1 MVRYKVVIEYL
12 GTNFRGWQKQKNVST
27 VQETIENAAA
37 KILQEKVN
45 LTVAGRTDAGVHAEG
60 QVAHLDCSKKICSS
74 KILLGINFYLRN
86 EKYGEDISIK
96 KVEKVNEEFNARF
109 SALNKTYK
117 YKIFNKHFSS
127 PLNQKNSWWV
137 KQKLNVK
144 DMMQASNFL
153 LGKHDFTSFRAVGC
167 QAKSPI
173 KTLSK
178 ISITKKKNII
188 TISFTARS
196 FLYNQVR
203 IMSGTLKDVGTGLV
217 KPKELKNI
225 ISAKNRSGA
234 GSTAPAKGLT
244 LLKVNYK

>member
-1 MVRYKVVIEYL
+1 MVRYKIVIEYL
-12 GTNFRGWQKQKNVST
+12 GTNFCGWQKQKNVST

-74 KILLGINFYLRN
+74 KILLGINFYLRA

-109 SALNKTYK
+109 SVLNKTYK
-117 YKIFNKHFSS
+117 YKIFNKHFRS
-127 PLNQKNSWWV
+127 PLNQKDSWWV
-137 KQKLNVK
+137 KQKINIK
-144 DMMQASNFL
+144 DMMRASNFL
-153 LGKHDFTSFRAVGC
+153 LGKHDFTSFRSVGC

-173 KTLSK
+173 KTLST
-178 ISITKKKNII
+178 IGITKKKNII

-217 KPKELKNI
+217 KPMELKNI
-225 ISAKNRSGA
+225 INAKNRSKA

-244 LLKVNYK
+244 LFKVNYK

>member
-1 MVRYKVVIEYL
+1 MIRYKIVIEYL
-12 GTNFRGWQKQKNVST
+12 GTNFCGWQKQKNVST

-60 QVAHLDCSKKICSS
+60 QVAHLDCSKNICTS
-74 KILLGINFYLRN
+74 KVLLGINFYLRA

-188 TISFTARS
+188 SFKR
-196 FLYNQVR
+196 LGCV
-203 IMSGTLKDVGTGLV
+203 
-217 KPKELKNI
+217 
-225 ISAKNRSGA
+225 
-234 GSTAPAKGLT
+234 
-244 LLKVNYK
+244 